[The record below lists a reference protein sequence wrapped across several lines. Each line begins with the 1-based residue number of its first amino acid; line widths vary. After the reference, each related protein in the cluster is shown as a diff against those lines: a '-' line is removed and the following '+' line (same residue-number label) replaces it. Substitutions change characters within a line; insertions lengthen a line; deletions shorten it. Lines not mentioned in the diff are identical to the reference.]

1 LVCQL
6 LTSFE
11 GILLMTFSLRV
22 AVLGALCLTA
32 SLQAQQVQCARVVNS
47 ASFEPGLPEPGA
59 LATVFCTGIQSV
71 SGIVVAPTFLPLP
84 QQLSGV
90 SIRINDFYLAPIL
103 AVANLGDR
111 QQINFQVPNE
121 RLLAQLS
128 RLQVL
133 SRDSSGAPQNSAP
146 VDNLDYPKTG
156 GFFADAGGVAFAR
169 HAADGSWVT
178 TQNPA
183 TSGETIMILGTGF
196 GATYPPKPVAF
207 PTPASPVFSGNL
219 DFLVAG
225 TQYTTSQPLR
235 VLNVGPRAAKVSSIG
250 LAAGY
255 LGVDLIDFDVPDGAG
270 SGNVDVN
277 LQAGSTFCGPPP
289 IPGCHFSALY
299 TSNTVKLPVR

>member
-1 LVCQL
+1 
-6 LTSFE
+6 
-11 GILLMTFSLRV
+11 MTNSLR
-22 AVLGALCLTA
+22 AAALGAICLSA
-32 SLQAQQVQCARVVNS
+32 CLQAQQVQCSQVGNA

-59 LATVFCTGIQSV
+59 LATVFCTGITSV
-71 SGIVVAPTFLPLP
+71 SGIVAAPTFLPLP

-103 AVANLGDR
+103 AVADLGDR
-111 QQINFQVPNE
+111 QQINFQVPYE
-121 RLLAQLS
+121 RLLAQKS
-128 RLQVL
+128 RLEVL
-133 SRDSSGAPQNSAP
+133 SRDSSGAPLNSAP

-156 GFFADAGGVAFAR
+156 GFLSDVGSLAFAR
-169 HAADGSWVT
+169 HADGSWVT

-183 TSGETIMILGTGF
+183 TTGETIMILGTGF

-207 PTPASPVFSGNL
+207 PTPASTAFLGNL

-255 LGVDLIDFDVPDGAG
+255 LGLDQIVFDVPDGSG

-289 IPGCHFSALY
+289 IPGCHFSALN
-299 TSNTVKLPVR
+299 TSNTVKMPVR

>member
-1 LVCQL
+1 MINSVQV
-6 LTSFE
+6 T
-11 GILLMTFSLRV
+11 
-22 AVLGALCLTA
+22 VLGALCLTA
-32 SLQAQQVQCARVVNS
+32 CLQAQQVQCPLVVNA

-71 SGIVVAPTFLPLP
+71 SGTVVAPTFLPLP

-90 SIRINDFYLAPIL
+90 SIRINDSYFAPIL

-121 RLLAQLS
+121 RLLVQLS

-133 SRDSSGAPQNSAP
+133 SLDSSGAPQNSAP

-156 GFFADAGGVAFAR
+156 GFFADVGSLAFAR
-169 HAADGSWVT
+169 HTADGSWVT

-183 TSGETIMILGTGF
+183 VSGETISILGTGF
-196 GATYPPKPVAF
+196 GTTYPPKPVAF
-207 PTPASPVFSGNL
+207 PTPVGLVFSGNL
-219 DFLVAG
+219 DFLIAG

-235 VLNVGPRAAKVSSIG
+235 VLNVGPRAAKVRSIG
-250 LAAGY
+250 LAAGN
-255 LGVDLIDFDVPDGAG
+255 LGVDQIVFDVPDGTG
-270 SGNVDVN
+270 SGNVDVD
-277 LQAGSTFCGPPP
+277 LQTGSTVCGPPP
-289 IPGCHFSALY
+289 IPGCHFSAIN